1 LQRVYVTGI
10 KGMLG
15 KAIVPVFRERY
26 EVYPT
31 DLEEVDICQP
41 DLIMEDI
48 GRCNPGFVLHLAA
61 MTDVDRCEEEP
72 DKAYLTNALG
82 TRNVALACQRAN
94 AIMVYIN
101 TGSVYD
107 GRKPTPYTEYDT
119 PDPGNVYGRSKYAG
133 ELIVKELLSSYYIF
147 YTCWM
152 FGGGP
157 LDKKFVPK
165 IIDLAGRQKQL
176 RVVNDKTGSPTY
188 TVDMAKAIF
197 RFIESGLFGKYHCVN
212 RGSATRFEVAEAILE
227 AAGIVNCEL
236 MPVSSDEFDLPAPRP
251 ANESM
256 RNYNFELLGLDMM
269 RDWRSALEEY
279 IKATFH
285 PKRG

>member
-1 LQRVYVTGI
+1 LQRVYVTGT

-15 KAIVPVFRERY
+15 KSIVPIFRERY

-31 DLEEVDICQP
+31 DLEEVDICRFDLIVDDICRCKP
-41 DLIMEDI
+41 DLVI
-48 GRCNPGFVLHLAA
+48 HLAA
-61 MTDVDRCEEEP
+61 MTDVDRCEQEP

-82 TRNVALACQRAN
+82 TRHVALACQRAN
-94 AIMVYIN
+94 AVMVYIN

-119 PDPGNVYGRSKYAG
+119 PAPVNVYGRSKYAG
-133 ELIVKELLSSYYIF
+133 ELFVKDLLSRHYIF

-165 IIDLAGRQKQL
+165 IIDLAKSQREV

-197 RFIESGLFGKYHCVN
+197 RFIDSGLFGKYHCVN
-212 RGSATRFEVAEAILE
+212 KGSATRFEVAEAILE
-227 AAGIVNCEL
+227 AAGINDCTLV
-236 MPVSSDEFDLPAPRP
+236 PVASATFDLPAPRP
-251 ANESM
+251 GNESM

-269 RDWRSALEEY
+269 RDWRSALEDY
-279 IKATFH
+279 IEATF
-285 PKRG
+285 RGKQS